1 MLGLVA
7 ACSLPMVTRMTEPDA
22 FSTLIKPNLP
32 IFALVAGLYVALF
45 IYRRFRPDFRGSL
58 GEKLVTRGTFRE
70 LDAKTYRGFS
80 DLHLPRPKGEGMTQ
94 VDHVVVSPFGI
105 FVIETKDYTGAIHG
119 AEEQAQWTQTFSSG
133 GKFSFPNPVWQNRL
147 HIAAL
152 AQLLKLPESKFHSV
166 IYFMGGCMFKT
177 ALPGYVINDE
187 LTEHITKFEEVM
199 LTPEEVEKANE
210 ALAEVVAK
218 GRKAA

>member
-7 ACSLPMVTRMTEPDA
+7 GCSLPMVTRMTEPDA

-45 IYRRFRPDFRGSL
+45 LYRKFRPDFKGSL

-70 LDAKTYRGFS
+70 LNAKSYRGFS

-105 FVIETKDYTGAIHG
+105 FVIETREYTGAIHG
-119 AEEQAQWTQTFSSG
+119 AEEQAEWTQTFGSG
-133 GKFSFPNPVWQNRL
+133 GKFSFPNPIWQNRL

-152 AQLLKLPESKFHSV
+152 AKLLELPESKFHSV

-177 ALPGYVINDE
+177 ELPGYVINDE
-187 LTEHITKFEEVM
+187 LTEYITKFEEVVM
-199 LTPEEVEKANE
+199 TAEEVEKVNE
-210 ALAEVVAK
+210 ALAEVK
-218 GRKAA
+218 MRGRKV